1 MSEVKMEV
9 GEDDI
14 PFLRLSEDYTLRLDL
29 EELDDEYKKR
39 ATKDLRETPEN
50 VREALKTIRQLIKGN
65 SGRIL

>member
-29 EELDDEYKKR
+29 EELDDEYRKR

>member
-29 EELDDEYKKR
+29 EELDDEYRKR

-65 SGRIL
+65 YGRIL